1 MECRS
6 FVWNYEFC
14 SSLFLEDRDYVYK
27 YVDIIA
33 ILTKQTGLRCGM
45 SLELGNSVA
54 LSMDLLMTE
63 AALSN

>member
-14 SSLFLEDRDYVYK
+14 SSLFLEDRDYLYK
-27 YVDIIA
+27 YVDIIV
-33 ILTKQTGLRCGM
+33 IFTEQTEVRCGM

-54 LSMDLLMTE
+54 LSIDLLMTE